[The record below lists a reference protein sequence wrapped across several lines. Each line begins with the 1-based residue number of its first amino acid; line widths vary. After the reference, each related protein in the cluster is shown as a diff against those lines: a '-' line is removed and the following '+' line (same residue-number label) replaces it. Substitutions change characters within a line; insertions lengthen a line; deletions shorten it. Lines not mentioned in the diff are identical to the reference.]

1 MRRGAVGGARR
12 RDYKIRSG
20 GETPDDKNITR
31 KRVSLSLFDL
41 TGRTAL
47 VTGSSRGIGLAIA
60 GGLARAGARVIIN
73 GRNAEA
79 VQKAVD
85 ELRKAGLQA
94 EARVFDVSDPKAVET
109 AIDAIEREIAP
120 LDILVNN
127 AGKQHRSMVV
137 DFPDEAWH
145 DLIRTNV
152 DSVFFMSRAVGRRM
166 IPRKRGKIINIGSV
180 QSELGRATIS
190 PYTATKG
197 AVKMLTKGL
206 CAEWAQHGIQVN
218 AIGPGY
224 FDTELTKTLVENK
237 EFTDWLCRRTPAGR
251 WGKVDELI
259 GAAIFLASDASGFV
273 NGHLLMV
280 DGGLTSI
287 V

>member
-1 MRRGAVGGARR
+1 M
-12 RDYKIRSG
+12 
-20 GETPDDKNITR
+20 
-31 KRVSLSLFDL
+31 SLSLFDL

-60 GGLARAGARVIIN
+60 GGLARAGARVVLN
-73 GRNAEA
+73 GRDEA
-79 VQKAVD
+79 ALAKAV
-85 ELRKAGLQA
+85 EGFKAAGLA
-94 EARVFDVSDPKAVET
+94 VEGRAFDVGDPKAADAAVE
-109 AIDAIEREIAP
+109 AIEREIGP
-120 LDILVNN
+120 VDILVNN

-166 IPRKRGKIINIGSV
+166 IPRKRGKIINIASV
-180 QSELGRATIS
+180 QSELGRATIT

-197 AVKMLTKGL
+197 AVKMMTKGL
-206 CAEWAQHGIQVN
+206 CAEWAAHGIQVN

-224 FDTELTKTLVENK
+224 FDTELTKTLVDNK
-237 EFTDWLCRRTPAGR
+237 EFTDWLCKRTPAGR

-280 DGGLTSI
+280 DGGLTAI